1 MLNIK
6 VVATSLGIFAAVS
19 FILCVL
25 YGLIMPASLHS
36 SALMEMV
43 LPGFQWLTLTGFFLG
58 LIESLLYG
66 VFAGVVFVPIYNLFA
81 RRWGA
86 MATR

>member
-1 MLNIK
+1 
-6 VVATSLGIFAAVS
+6 
-19 FILCVL
+19 
-25 YGLIMPASLHS
+25 
-36 SALMEMV
+36 MV